1 VFSFITKKS
10 FLINLLIVILIAIL
24 LVFAFFSSLG
34 WLTNHDAVSKV
45 PSVVGRNVED
55 AKKFLESQGFDVSV
69 QDSVYIDSTAKQ
81 AVIRQSPEPEA
92 SVKEHRTVYLT
103 INRAVAPL
111 IEMPDLRGF
120 SFKSAQLY
128 LMSLGLKM
136 GDTTYKPDIAKNS
149 VLEQEYNGKPIAPGT
164 KINMGSFIGL
174 VIGSGVGSTFIN
186 VPDLTGMTVK
196 DARSFLSAMSIG
208 LSTINPENGEAIS
221 NEENAYIVRQ
231 SPTAYNTVEEGQIV
245 TNKIRAGQLIDVWVS
260 NTKPVVDSAGIIT
273 QPPVTPPASNQ

>member
-34 WLTNHDAVSKV
+34 WLTNHDAVIKV

>member
-1 VFSFITKKS
+1 MFSFITKKS

-34 WLTNHDAVSKV
+34 WLTNHDAVIKV

-55 AKKFLESQGFDVSV
+55 AKKFLESLGFDVSV

-260 NTKPVVDSAGIIT
+260 STKPVVDSAGIIT

>member
-1 VFSFITKKS
+1 M
-10 FLINLLIVILIAIL
+10 ILIAIL

-34 WLTNHDAVSKV
+34 WLTNHDAVIKV

>member
-1 VFSFITKKS
+1 MFSFITKKS

-34 WLTNHDAVSKV
+34 WLTNHDAVIKV

-260 NTKPVVDSAGIIT
+260 STKPVVDSAGIIT

>member
-1 VFSFITKKS
+1 MFSFITKKS

-34 WLTNHDAVSKV
+34 WLTNHDAVIKV

-55 AKKFLESQGFDVSV
+55 AKKFLESLGFDVSV

>member
-1 VFSFITKKS
+1 MLSFINKKS
-10 FLINLLIVILIAIL
+10 FLLNLLIVILVAVL
-24 LVFAFFSSLG
+24 LIFAFFSSLG
-34 WLTNHDAVSKV
+34 WLTNHDAIKKV
-45 PSVVGRNVED
+45 PSVIGRNVED

-69 QDSVYIDSTAKQ
+69 QDSVYIDTTARL
-81 AVIRQSPEPEA
+81 AVVKQSPEVDA

-128 LMSLGLKM
+128 LLSLGLKM

-149 VLEQEYNGKPIAPGT
+149 VLEQEFNGKPIAPGT

-174 VIGSGVGSTFIN
+174 VIGSGVGNTLIN

-208 LSTINPENGEAIS
+208 LSTINPENGESIS

-231 SPTAYNTVEEGQIV
+231 SPTAFNMVDDGQIV
-245 TNKIRAGQLIDVWVS
+245 ANRIRAGQLIDIWIS

-273 QPPVTPPASNQ
+273 QPPATPEEPTQ

>member
-1 VFSFITKKS
+1 MFSFITKKS
-10 FLINLLIVILIAIL
+10 FLINLLIIILIAVL
-24 LVFAFFSSLG
+24 LIFAFFSSLG
-34 WLTNHDAVSKV
+34 WLTNHDAVIKV

-69 QDSVYIDSTAKQ
+69 QDSVYIDSTAKL
-81 AVIRQSPEPEA
+81 AVVKQSPEPEA

-128 LMSLGLKM
+128 LVSLGLKM

-149 VLEQEYNGKPIAPGT
+149 VLEQEYNGKPVAPGT

-208 LSTINPENGEAIS
+208 LSTINPENGETIS

-273 QPPVTPPASNQ
+273 QPPITPPASNQ

>member
-34 WLTNHDAVSKV
+34 WLTNHDAVIKV

-55 AKKFLESQGFDVSV
+55 AKKFLESLGFDVSV

-260 NTKPVVDSAGIIT
+260 STKPVVDSAGIIT

>member
-10 FLINLLIVILIAIL
+10 FLINLLIIVLIAIL

-34 WLTNHDAVSKV
+34 WLTNHDAVIKV

-69 QDSVYIDSTAKQ
+69 QDSVYIDSTAKL
-81 AVIRQSPEPEA
+81 AVVKQSPEPEA

-128 LMSLGLKM
+128 LVSLGLKM

-208 LSTINPENGEAIS
+208 LSTINPENGETIS